1 MSSEALAVLATRIGA
16 NALPIFLCLLAV
28 LLMLVAAI
36 AWALRALR
44 ERLKP
49 AVQRRLRPAGAV
61 LLYGAAGFALVLG
74 AALLFA
80 EIAEHLGPGGAM
92 ARADAALAESIRV
105 HVNPAT
111 LRAFAIVTHFGDV
124 LSMTLLGVVV
134 AALLWQRRQPAL
146 ALGWVLAVG
155 GNALLNPLLKRV
167 FERVR
172 PVHDH
177 GLVSELGWSFP
188 SGHTSSATVAY
199 GMLAYLALRTLPPR
213 WHLPAVLG
221 AAALAF
227 SVGCSRIFLQV
238 HFASDVAA
246 GFASGTAWLTVCI
259 ASVELGRHYRQHRHP
274 AGPSR

>member
-1 MSSEALAVLATRIGA
+1 MLAARIGA
-16 NALPIFLCLLAV
+16 NALPVFLALLAI
-28 LLMLVAAI
+28 LLMLVVAGV
-36 AWALRALR
+36 WALRAR
-44 ERLKP
+44 VRP

-61 LLYGAAGFALVLG
+61 LLYGAAGFALVVG
-74 AALLFA
+74 AAMLFA
-80 EIAEHLGPGGAM
+80 EIAEHLRPDGAM

-105 HVNPAT
+105 HVNPAV
-111 LRAFAIVTHFGDV
+111 LRAFGIVTHFGDV

-134 AALLWQRRQPAL
+134 AMLLWQRRQRAL

-177 GLVSELGWSFP
+177 GLVGELGWSFP

-199 GMLAYLALRTLPPR
+199 GMLAYIAIRTLPPR
-213 WHLPAVLG
+213 WHLPAVLT

-246 GFASGTAWLTVCI
+246 GFASGIAWLTVCI

>member
-1 MSSEALAVLATRIGA
+1 MSNDALALLAAQIGA
-16 NALPIFLCLLAV
+16 NALPVFLALLAT
-28 LLMLVAAI
+28 LLLLVAA
-36 AWALRALR
+36 AVWALRAR
-44 ERLKP
+44 VTP
-49 AVQRRLRPAGAV
+49 AVGRRLQPAGAV
-61 LLYGAAGFALVLG
+61 LLYGAAGFALVLA

-80 EIAEHLGPGGAM
+80 EIAEHLGPDGAM
-92 ARADAALAESIRV
+92 AHFDAALAESIHV
-105 HVNPAT
+105 HVHAAI

-124 LSMTLLGVVV
+124 LSLSLLGVVV
-134 AALLWQRRQPAL
+134 AALLWQRQQRGL

-177 GLVSELGWSFP
+177 GIVSELGWSFP
-188 SGHTSSATVAY
+188 SGHTSSSTVAY
-199 GMLAYLALRTLPPR
+199 GMLAYIALRTLPPR
-213 WHLPAVLG
+213 WHLPAVLA

-259 ASVELGRHYRQHRHP
+259 ASVELGRHYRQHRQSRHP